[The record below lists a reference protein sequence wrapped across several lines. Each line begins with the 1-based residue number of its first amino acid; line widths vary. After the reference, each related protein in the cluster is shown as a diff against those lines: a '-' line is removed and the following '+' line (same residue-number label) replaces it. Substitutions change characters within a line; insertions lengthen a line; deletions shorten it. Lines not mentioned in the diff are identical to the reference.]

1 MRVANLKLVTVV
13 EFSLHVHCI
22 PGHAG
27 NGSKTRT
34 GKKKKQSNKQTNKA
48 TNQTKTKDN

>member
-34 GKKKKQSNKQTNKA
+34 GKKKKTIKQTNKA